1 MGSGTWYMVFGW
13 YTSYVAS
20 DKHSVGGKRWNLV
33 NFPIVVMIHMSF
45 SGNAS
50 LDRLI
55 KIAMNWSAD

>member
-20 DKHSVGGKRWNLV
+20 DKHSVV

-50 LDRLI
+50 IDRLI